1 MTGLDTRQ
9 LKIEIVRPAL
19 QAIGLWSLSAENLTT
34 GTALAESRAVYLRQV
49 GGGPALGLWQ
59 MEPATHDDCWNN
71 WLCAPGRS
79 RQSTALRQIIGHLKP
94 SARLMIGNL
103 LYAAGMARV
112 RYQRVPAALPGAT
125 DAAGLSQYHKDFY
138 NTAQG
143 SADPVATVAFFA
155 EAVAS

>member
-9 LKIEIVRPAL
+9 LKTEIVRPAL
-19 QAIGLWSLSAENLTT
+19 QSIGLWSPAAENLLT

-71 WLCAPGRS
+71 WLCSPGRS
-79 RQSTALRQIIGHLKP
+79 RQATALRQMIGYLNP
-94 SARLMIGNL
+94 SAGLMVSNL
-103 LYAAGMARV
+103 LYAAGVARV
-112 RYQRVPAALPGAT
+112 RYQRVRDPLPGAT

-138 NTAQG
+138 NTLEGA
-143 SADPVATVAFFA
+143 ADPTANVAFFA
-155 EAVAS
+155 EAIAA

>member
-1 MTGLDTRQ
+1 MIGLDVRQ
-9 LKIEIVRPAL
+9 LKYEIVRPTLIAL
-19 QAIGLWSLSAENLTT
+19 DLWSPAAENLLT

-59 MEPATHDDCWNN
+59 MEPDTHDDCWNN

-79 RQSTALRQIIGHLKP
+79 RQATALRQIIGHLNP
-94 SARLMIGNL
+94 SAGLMIGNL

-112 RYQRVPAALPGAT
+112 RYQRVPASLPGAT

-138 NTAQG
+138 NTALG
-143 SADPVATVAFFA
+143 AGDATANVAFFA
-155 EAVAS
+155 EAIAA